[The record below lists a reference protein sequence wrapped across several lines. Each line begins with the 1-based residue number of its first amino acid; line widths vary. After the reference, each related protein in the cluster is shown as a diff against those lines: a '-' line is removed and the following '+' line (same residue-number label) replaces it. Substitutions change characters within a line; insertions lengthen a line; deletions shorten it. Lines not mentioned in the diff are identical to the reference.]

1 MLPTM
6 RSLSQISRFKH
17 AHRRWRVV
25 AVFLFLFSIG
35 SSVAPHLLHAQTT
48 DDSTEA
54 VNEEHVETTESTEM
68 DIQAGSSAAPGYEI
82 GVSLDRVRELVD
94 LGTVELAYRLIAEAR
109 PEYDQTSD
117 WMEWETLYLELAW
130 QLEAWNDLIDRAGQL
145 EETEISHLAQTYAI
159 RAEIQLKQY
168 SNALRNI
175 RALILDQSGDQ
186 NTLIQLRRL
195 IAQLYVEEENLEDA
209 EIALALYDRDYRPS
223 APEWEHRYTRVLFRN
238 NKLDEAQ
245 IRLSPL
251 QTLEAQLL
259 NLYAKFQTRASSP
272 AETVLKGLEI
282 EPQFESDP
290 ELHAELWA
298 LIEVAARAY
307 NDFEMQTEAIESGL
321 SVDYPQLSKWEHLPV
336 VPLNTEIQLLETY
349 DNFAFFVGNDIGLII
364 GDDESWF
371 QLAQE
376 FEITSPITARAV
388 HAYLARNAYD
398 SEYQERSTRALAN
411 LLNEAGLQNLLDRLF
426 VRNNLLDVSKVSHE
440 LQTRLAN
447 NLLKQKDYEKAL
459 SIINVMAKP
468 EEPAQLESWY
478 LTQARIAISIGEYD
492 RSGLL
497 LDEAIGSLPLQA
509 EQSAID
515 RIKQVVYDLQDRNQ
529 HDLAIQFF
537 VKLYDRAIET
547 QDRRELLRW
556 ISESYSAME
565 DYVNASEHLLRSS
578 QLGNDW
584 NDEWGIAARLKAGD
598 EMVNAGFISD
608 ARVIYTQLHEDALD
622 PRTRALISNRLH
634 GLPVSDSVSSQ

>member
-6 RSLSQISRFKH
+6 RSLNQISCFKH
-17 AHRRWRVV
+17 AHRRLWV
-25 AVFLFLFSIG
+25 AAIFLFLFSIG
-35 SSVAPHLLHAQTT
+35 SSVTPHLLHAQTT
-48 DDSTEA
+48 DDSTET
-54 VNEEHVETTESTEM
+54 VNEEHVETAESTEI
-68 DIQAGSSAAPGYEI
+68 DSQAESPATPGYEI
-82 GVSLDRVRELVD
+82 GVSIDRVRELVA

-130 QLEAWNDLIDRAGQL
+130 QLQAWNDLVGRAGQL

-159 RAEIQLKQY
+159 RAQIHLKQY

-186 NTLIQLRRL
+186 STLIQLRRL

-321 SVDYPQLSKWEHLPV
+321 SIDYPQLSKWEHLPV

-349 DNFAFFVGNDIGLII
+349 DNFAFFVGNDIGLVI

-376 FEITSPITARAV
+376 FEITSPITARAGSC
-388 HAYLARNAYD
+388 LS
-398 SEYQERSTRALAN
+398 SEK
-411 LLNEAGLQNLLDRLF
+411 RL
-426 VRNNLLDVSKVSHE
+426 
-440 LQTRLAN
+440 
-447 NLLKQKDYEKAL
+447 
-459 SIINVMAKP
+459 
-468 EEPAQLESWY
+468 
-478 LTQARIAISIGEYD
+478 
-492 RSGLL
+492 
-497 LDEAIGSLPLQA
+497 
-509 EQSAID
+509 
-515 RIKQVVYDLQDRNQ
+515 
-529 HDLAIQFF
+529 
-537 VKLYDRAIET
+537 
-547 QDRRELLRW
+547 
-556 ISESYSAME
+556 
-565 DYVNASEHLLRSS
+565 
-578 QLGNDW
+578 
-584 NDEWGIAARLKAGD
+584 
-598 EMVNAGFISD
+598 
-608 ARVIYTQLHEDALD
+608 
-622 PRTRALISNRLH
+622 
-634 GLPVSDSVSSQ
+634 

>member
-17 AHRRWRVV
+17 AHRRWWLV
-25 AVFLFLFSIG
+25 AIFLFLFSIG
-35 SSVAPHLLHAQTT
+35 SSVTPHLLHAQTT
-48 DDSTEA
+48 DESTETA
-54 VNEEHVETTESTEM
+54 NEEHVETAEST
-68 DIQAGSSAAPGYEI
+68 DIDSQAESSAASGYEI
-82 GVSLDRVRELVD
+82 GISLNRVRELVD
-94 LGTVELAYRLIAEAR
+94 LGTTELAYRLIAEAR
-109 PEYDQTSD
+109 SEYDQTSD

-130 QLEAWNDLIDRAGQL
+130 QLEAWNDLIERASQL
-145 EETEISHLAQTYAI
+145 EETEISHLAQTFAI
-159 RAEIQLKQY
+159 RAEIHLKRY

-186 NTLIQLRRL
+186 DSLIQLRRL

-238 NKLDEAQ
+238 NKLDEAE

-259 NLYAKFQTRASSP
+259 NLYARFQTRASSP

-321 SVDYPQLSKWEHLPV
+321 SIDYPQLSKWEHLPV

-349 DNFAFFVGNDIGLII
+349 DNFAFFVGNDIGLVI

-388 HAYLARNAYD
+388 HAYLARNAYG
-398 SEYQERSTRALAN
+398 SEYKERSTRALAN
-411 LLNEAGLQNLLDRLF
+411 LLYEAGLQNLLDRLF

-447 NLLKQKDYEKAL
+447 TLLKQKDYEKAL

-497 LDEAIGSLPLQA
+497 LDEAISNLPLQA

-537 VKLYDRAIET
+537 VKLYDKATET

-565 DYVNASEHLLRSS
+565 DYVNASEHLLRSA

-598 EMVNAGFISD
+598 EMVNAGFIND
-608 ARVIYTQLHEDALD
+608 ARVIYTQLHDDALD

>member
-1 MLPTM
+1 M
-6 RSLSQISRFKH
+6 RSLSQISRLKH
-17 AHRRWRVV
+17 AHRWWWVV
-25 AVFLFLFSIG
+25 AIFLFLFSIG
-35 SSVAPHLLHAQTT
+35 SAVAPHLLHAQTIS
-48 DDSTEA
+48 DSTEA
-54 VNEEHVETTESTEM
+54 VNEEQVETAEST
-68 DIQAGSSAAPGYEI
+68 DIDSQAESSSIPGYEI
-82 GVSLDRVRELVD
+82 GISLDRVRELVN

-117 WMEWETLYLELAW
+117 WIEWETLHLELAW
-130 QLEAWNDLIDRAGQL
+130 QLEAWNDLIDRATQL
-145 EETEISHLAQTYAI
+145 KETEISHLAQTYAI
-159 RAEIQLKQY
+159 RAEIHQKQY

-259 NLYAKFQTRASSP
+259 NLYARFQTRASSP
-272 AETVLKGLEI
+272 SETVLKGLEI
-282 EPQFESDP
+282 QPQFESDP

-321 SVDYPQLSKWEHLPV
+321 SIDYTQLSKWVHLPV
-336 VPLNTEIQLLETY
+336 VPLNTENQLLETY
-349 DNFAFFVGNDIGLII
+349 DQFAFYVGNDIGLVI

-398 SEYQERSTRALAN
+398 SEYKERSTRALAN
-411 LLNEAGLQNLLDRLF
+411 LLYEAGLQTLLDRLF
-426 VRNNLLDVSKVSHE
+426 VRKNLLDVSKVSHE

-447 NLLKQKDYEKAL
+447 ALLKQKDYEKAL
-459 SIINVMAKP
+459 SIINVMATP
-468 EEPAQLESWY
+468 EAPAQLESWY

-492 RSGLL
+492 RSRLL
-497 LDEAIGSLPLQA
+497 LDEAISHLPLPA

-537 VKLYDRAIET
+537 VKLYDKATET

-565 DYVNASEHLLRSS
+565 DYVNASEHLLRSA

-598 EMVNAGFISD
+598 EMLNAGFISD
-608 ARVIYTQLHEDALD
+608 ARVIYTQLHDDALD

-634 GLPVSDSVSSQ
+634 GLPVSDSVSSQR